1 MDITIT
7 GTKNR
12 YLNAIIREA
21 AEFYADILIDPR
33 MSANIILDIDLHKK
47 MDVQGDCV
55 NEDGTKNPRWFTINL
70 RNCKEDDIIETLA
83 HEMVHVKQ
91 YAKNE
96 LGYRSVAT
104 KGKGRTFATHWMGEE
119 WKPRGKEDPYFDSP
133 WEVEAFGRGV
143 GLYDRFLRRNEK

>member
-12 YLNAIIREA
+12 YLNAIIHEA
-21 AEFYADILIDPR
+21 AEFYADILLDPR
-33 MSANIILDIDLHKK
+33 MSKKIVLDIDLHKK
-47 MDVQGDCV
+47 MDSQGTCV
-55 NEDGTKNPRWFTINL
+55 NEDDTKNPRWFTINL
-70 RNCKEDDIIETLA
+70 RNRKEDDIIETLA

-96 LGYRSVAT
+96 LSYRSSVN
-104 KGKGRTFATHWMGEE
+104 KGKGNTVAACWMGEE